1 MNDALKTPNNCKK
14 PQKLV
19 IYKKSEWCIPN
30 KNAYLSTKL
39 HENPKGDVMKTV
51 FQNGI
56 SKFTV
61 ACKGIRVQCLL

>member
-39 HENPKGDVMKTV
+39 HENPKGDVMKM
-51 FQNGI
+51 
-56 SKFTV
+56 S
-61 ACKGIRVQCLL
+61 